1 MIIFHI
7 FVFVE
12 QSPMNRLIA
21 TFLVISS
28 LLASS
33 LIAVADDSSTYDM
46 HAAYALTGF
55 ASTFGAAELNGTT
68 LAIEDFNRTSDID
81 GKKVKL
87 IVDDTGSTNVQT
99 LSAVRKLMSV
109 NKAKIILG
117 PTWLDSF
124 QAAVSIADR
133 EKIVLFTPSAAVAV
147 IKKSDS
153 QYPLI
158 FSTWFNLELEVEL
171 LLKHVKT
178 EQKKRIMLAFD
189 QDPFFQAVRAI
200 IQKRASSLGLE
211 IVSDESFDLNAAD
224 FRSLLLKAKKLNI
237 DGAILGFGD
246 EKNLLTFLKQRK
258 EINPSLPL
266 FGTEYL
272 DGYVS
277 QDQWAHLF
285 DNVDF
290 ISAQVRDK
298 DFAVE
303 YEKRFKT
310 PPILSA
316 STAYDATTIVLQA
329 LKANK
334 RTPAELRDYLLSNE
348 FNTKTFGKV
357 RFNSFGAVQS
367 SDFEIKK
374 VRNREIIEQPIS

>member
-1 MIIFHI
+1 MNILQLSVLIP
-7 FVFVE
+7 
-12 QSPMNRLIA
+12 QSPMKKLVTTFHLI
-21 TFLVISS
+21 S
-28 LLASS
+28 LLLVSS
-33 LIAVADDSSTYDM
+33 LIAVADDSSTYDV

-55 ASTFGAAELNGTT
+55 ASTFGSAELNGTT
-68 LAIEDFNRTSDID
+68 LAIDDFNRTSYID

-87 IVDDTGSTNVQT
+87 IVDDTQSANVHT

-124 QAAVSIADR
+124 QSALPIADR
-133 EKIVLFTPSAAVAV
+133 EKILLFTPSAAVAV

-158 FSTWFNLELEVEL
+158 FSTGFNLELELEL
-171 LLKHVKT
+171 LLKHVKN
-178 EQKKRIMLAFD
+178 EQKKRIILAFD
-189 QDPFFQAVRAI
+189 QDPFFQTVRAI
-200 IQKRASSLGLE
+200 IQKGASSISLE

-224 FRSLLLKAKKLNI
+224 FRSLLVKTKKLNI

-258 EINPSLPL
+258 EINPTLPL
-266 FGTEYL
+266 FGTDYL

-277 QDQWAHLF
+277 QDQWIHLF
-285 DNVDF
+285 DNVHF
-290 ISAQVRDK
+290 ISARVRDK
-298 DFAVE
+298 DFAVQ

-310 PPILSA
+310 PPVLSA
-316 STAYDATTIVLQA
+316 SAAYDATAIVLQA

-334 RTPAELRDYLLSNE
+334 RDPADVRDYLLSNE
-348 FNTKTFGKV
+348 FNTTTFGKV
-357 RFNSFGAVQS
+357 RFNSFGGVQS

-374 VRNREIIEQPIS
+374 VRNREIIQQPIS